1 MDAVLPDAA
10 VCAQARLARDAR
22 FDGVF
27 FTAVRTTGIYCR
39 PVCPVPAAN
48 ERNVHYVASAAQA
61 EAEGYRPCL
70 RCRPELSP
78 ADGSWRR
85 GDHVVARALRL
96 IDDGA
101 LDAASVEELAKRLHV
116 GDRHLRRLFADSLG
130 TTPQQVQATRRLL
143 FAKRLLS
150 ETALPITDVAAASG
164 FASLRRFNDA
174 FAKAYGMPPSA
185 LRHADDALPAGDGLR
200 LRLAFRPPFEFDATL
215 AFLRQRALPG
225 IERVEADAYMR
236 VLEPSLASHADA
248 AAWLRVSACPTAAAL
263 QLELHGVAAHAIAPI
278 VQRVRRMFDLDADP
292 LVIAACLGN
301 DPRLAPL
308 LQRHPGLRIPGGWD
322 GFEVAVRAVLGQQ
335 VSVRAATT
343 LAARLVTQHGVRL
356 PHPVA
361 DDLHS
366 VFPSPQQLATA
377 DLTTLGLPATRRA
390 SLHAIAAALARGTLD
405 FDAAAPLDHHVDRW
419 MRLPGIGPWTAHY
432 IALRG
437 SNHPDAFPAGDLV
450 LRKQAGNGTALTE
463 RQLAARAEHWR
474 PWRAYAAIQLWHAAV
489 NPEDS
494 A

>member
-1 MDAVLPDAA
+1 MDAALPDAA

-101 LDAASVEELAKRLHV
+101 LDAGSVQELAERLHV

-150 ETALPITDVAAASG
+150 ETALPITDIAAASG

-236 VLEPSLASHADA
+236 VLAPSLASHADA

-263 QLELHGVAAHAIAPI
+263 QLELHGVAVHAIAPI

-301 DPRLAPL
+301 DARLAPL

-405 FDAAAPLDHHVDRW
+405 FDAAAPLDHLVDRW

-437 SNHPDAFPAGDLV
+437 SSHPDAFPAGDLV

>member
-1 MDAVLPDAA
+1 MENRLPDAA

-27 FTAVRTTGIYCR
+27 FTVVRTTGIYCR
-39 PVCPVPAAN
+39 PVCPVPPAS
-48 ERNVHYVASAAQA
+48 ERNVHYVSSAAQA

-70 RCRPELSP
+70 RCRPELAP

-96 IDDGA
+96 IDAGA
-101 LDAASVEELAKRLHV
+101 LDAASVQKLAERLHV
-116 GDRHLRRLFADSLG
+116 GDRYLRRLFADSLG

-150 ETALPITDVAAASG
+150 ETALPITEIAAASG

-185 LRHADDALPAGDGLR
+185 LRHADHALPASAGLR
-200 LRLAFRPPFEFDATL
+200 LRLAFRPPFDFNATL
-215 AFLRQRALPG
+215 DFLRQRALPG
-225 IERVEADAYMR
+225 IERVEADTYMR
-236 VLEPSLASHADA
+236 VLAPSLASHADA
-248 AAWLRVSACPTAAAL
+248 AAWLRVSPLPGSDAL
-263 QLELHGVAAHAIAPI
+263 LLELHGVAAHAIASI

-292 LVIAACLGN
+292 WVIATCLRN
-301 DPRLAPL
+301 DARLAPL

-343 LAARLVTQHGVRL
+343 LAARLVMQHGVRL
-356 PHPVA
+356 PYPLA

-366 VFPSPQQLATA
+366 VFPSPEQLATA

-405 FDAAAPLDHHVDRW
+405 FDAAAPLDHHVDQW

-437 SNHPDAFPAGDLV
+437 SSHPDAFPAGDLV
-450 LRKQAGNGTALTE
+450 LRKQAGDGTPLTE
-463 RQLAARAEHWR
+463 RQLAARAERWR
-474 PWRAYAAIQLWHAAV
+474 PWRAYAAILLWHAAA
-489 NPEDS
+489 NPENS
-494 A
+494 P